1 MLVNYRPMLAN
12 HRPMLACYINKPNVG
27 KQTSNIGSLYSLT
40 QCWETILQCWCTIWV
55 IPMLRFHPPK
65 WGYYFQIPV
74 LGNGPPSSEC
84 CLKIQMQRWEPSS
97 NTRIQ
102 IIIWTKVEVSNN
114 GTLQTF
120 TIQNV
125 V

>member
-12 HRPMLACYINKPNVG
+12 HCPMLACYINNP
-27 KQTSNIGSLYSLT
+27 NIGRLYLLT
-40 QCWETILQCWCTIWV
+40 QCWVTILQCWCTIGV
-55 IPMLRFHPPK
+55 IPVLRFIPPK
-65 WGYYFQIPV
+65 WGYYFQISV

-84 CLKIQMQRWEPSS
+84 YLKIQMQCWEPSS
-97 NTRIQ
+97 NTRIH
-102 IIIWTKVEVSNN
+102 IVIWTIGEVSNN

-120 TIQNV
+120 AIQNV